1 MKRWDLLLV
10 AAVLCATVAAGAV
23 DWRIGLGVLAVS
35 LTAIWYLLAEEADDD
50 ATD

>member
-10 AAVLCATVAAGAV
+10 VAVLCLTVAAGAV
-23 DWRIGLGVLAVS
+23 DWRLGLGFLGAALAG
-35 LTAIWYLLAEEADDD
+35 IWYWLAEEADD